1 MEIIALLFP
10 CFCFLRNLI
19 DISAAHLAWQL
30 GLLPVNRIFPK
41 IDLAD
46 KLSSVDISFLKYFL
60 QFSLLLLLGMQSK
73 ESSGISLCILFHLF
87 LQHWLLSLVRVHLL
101 YCVAIFDYLCLRF
114 AAVYIL
120 PRVLQIIF
128 IKFYSVFQLLFIVI
142 QDYRHLIDSISP
154 FCSDISL

>member
-1 MEIIALLFP
+1 MLYCFP
-10 CFCFLRNLI
+10 AFCFLRNLI
-19 DISAAHLAWQL
+19 DISAAHLDWQL
-30 GLLPVNRIFPK
+30 GLLPVSRIFPK
-41 IDLAD
+41 IGLAE

-87 LQHWLLSLVRVHLL
+87 LQHWLFFIGRMHLL

-120 PRVLQIIF
+120 PRALQIIF
-128 IKFYSVFQLLFIVI
+128 IKFYSVLQLLFIVT
-142 QDYRHLIDSISP
+142 QDYGHLIDSTSH